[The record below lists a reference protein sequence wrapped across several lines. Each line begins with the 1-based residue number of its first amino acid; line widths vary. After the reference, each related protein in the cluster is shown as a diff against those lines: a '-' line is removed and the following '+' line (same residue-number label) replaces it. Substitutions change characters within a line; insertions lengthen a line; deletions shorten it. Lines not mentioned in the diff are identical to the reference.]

1 MTQRYVWLNEVGE
14 WLLYRAMVCDAIEQ
28 NQDIKDS
35 LDVDPWE
42 FTSSLDMS
50 FEETRLIPLEKWH
63 EKISADLNEMSDDW
77 HFWHGKIK
85 VQ

>member
-1 MTQRYVWLNEVGE
+1 MKGRDVCLNDTGL
-14 WLLYRAMVCDAIEQ
+14 WLLYRAMVCEALDQ
-28 NQDIKDS
+28 NPDIKDA

-50 FEETRLIPLEKWH
+50 FDETKPLPVNKWQD
-63 EKISADLNEMSDDW
+63 KIRDDLQEMSDDW
-77 HFWHGKIK
+77 HFWHGKIR